1 MVETGPDNKPA
12 IRIENPAGLEKVLG
26 QNESV
31 TKNRVDL
38 TKGFVDS
45 SNEGSDLSTLLGMQE
60 MKDPREA
67 FYLFDDG
74 FHTPALKKPSH
85 PSFRLNDL
93 REQAITQARF
103 PDESPG
109 ATNKG
114 IVEQLLQIV
123 EARK

>member
-1 MVETGPDNKPA
+1 MEPGKEFEA
-12 IRIENPAGLEKVLG
+12 QQKLLEFFKTF
-26 QNESV
+26 QNDEPLAV

-45 SNEGSDLSTLLGMQE
+45 SNEGSDLSTMLGMQQ

-74 FHTPALKKPSH
+74 FHTPALKRPSH

-103 PDESPG
+103 PEESPG
-109 ATNKG
+109 ATNRG
-114 IVEQLLQIV
+114 IVEQLLEIV
-123 EARK
+123 GARK

>member
-1 MVETGPDNKPA
+1 MEPGKEFIA
-12 IRIENPAGLEKVLG
+12 QQRLLEFFKTF
-26 QNESV
+26 QNNEPLEV

>member
-1 MVETGPDNKPA
+1 MEPGKEFIA
-12 IRIENPAGLEKVLG
+12 QQRLLEFFKTF
-26 QNESV
+26 QKNEPLEV